1 VRTWLG
7 LLLGLSVASACA
19 FRGPSTPSA
28 PSRLAY
34 VGLDGQVYTVP
45 LDGGDSRRV
54 SVVPGEAPMHG
65 GERLTRW
72 PTWAP
77 DGTRL
82 AFMRFDVSRTAED
95 KALIFIVGADGSGLT
110 KVFESTDEMPI
121 YMAWAPDGSSLT
133 VLTQRKTDLRLQL
146 IDPSGARPP
155 REIAQGGPLYFAWS
169 PDARSLMLHV
179 NGDHLTTERAMLA
192 LLRPDSSDEA
202 LHPLSTSPSDF
213 RAPAWSADGRRM
225 AFVAQV
231 PGGQAA
237 LAVQDAGG
245 SDSTRLAPVGRE
257 PAFLWSPSADRLAFS
272 SRVSDQVPLY
282 NGIETIKADGAE
294 RQRVTD
300 ANVAAFYWS
309 PDGKRLAYAGLDPN
323 ARALAWFVT
332 DPDGKNRRQVAS
344 FIPSD
349 EQFFMFR
356 FFDQYA
362 QSHAVWSP
370 DGKYLVYA
378 GSAPEASRAG
388 AQRDAAPGKSGEA
401 DDESAQIFIAATD
414 GNSAPRAL
422 VDGSIGLWPVPLP
435 RR

>member
-1 VRTWLG
+1 MRAWLG
-7 LLLGLSVASACA
+7 FLLGLALASACA
-19 FRGPSTPSA
+19 FRGPPAPSA

-34 VGLDGQVYTVP
+34 IGLDGEVYTVP
-45 LDGGDSRRV
+45 LEGGDSRRV
-54 SVVPGEAPMHG
+54 SVVPGEAPIPG
-65 GERLTRW
+65 GERLARW

-82 AFMRFDVSRTAED
+82 AFMRFEVSRLAED
-95 KALIFIVGADGSGLT
+95 RALIFVVGADGSGLS
-110 KVFESTDEMPI
+110 KVFESTDEAPI

-133 VLTQRKTDLRLQL
+133 LLTQLKTDLRLQL
-146 IDPSGARPP
+146 IDPSGGRPP
-155 REIAQGGPLYFAWS
+155 REVAKGGPLYFAWS
-169 PDARSLMLHV
+169 PDARSLLLHV
-179 NGDHLTTERAMLA
+179 NGDHRSTERAVLA

-202 LHPLSTSPSDF
+202 LHQLSTSPADF

-225 AFVAQV
+225 AFVAQA

-237 LAVQDAGG
+237 IAVQDADG
-245 SDSTRLAPVGRE
+245 SESTRLATVGVE
-257 PAFLWSPSADRLAFS
+257 PAFVWSPTADRLAFS

-282 NGIETIKADGAE
+282 NGIETIRADGNE

-309 PDGKRLAYAGLDPN
+309 PDGKKLAYAGLDPN
-323 ARALAWFVT
+323 ARALAWFVS
-332 DPDGKNRRQVAS
+332 DPNGKNRRQVAS
-344 FIPSD
+344 FVPSD

-378 GSAPEASRAG
+378 GSTPDAARAR
-388 AQRDAAPGKSGEA
+388 AQRDATPGNSGETVN
-401 DDESAQIFIAATD
+401 EPSQIFIAATD
-414 GNSAPRAL
+414 GNAAPRAL
-422 VDGSIGLWPVPLP
+422 VDGSIGLWPVTLP
-435 RR
+435 GR